1 MGQAR
6 RPVRRRVHASST
18 LVSRLAADLAEA
30 QEESADFEPVRLEL
44 QGLQEL
50 VDKTT
55 VDMEGANVLLLEQ
68 IALRKENEKLEDDLD
83 ACHKHI
89 QAREKGVCV

>member
-1 MGQAR
+1 M
-6 RPVRRRVHASST
+6 
-18 LVSRLAADLAEA
+18 
-30 QEESADFEPVRLEL
+30 RLEL